1 MLHYKIEIMI
11 KFRYKY
17 LLVFLFTA
25 FSISSCEDY
34 IGGDTNVSPNSV
46 GSEAITLKS
55 ILPTTIYHTSQNH
68 FSIAFSTS
76 RIPQQTASYF
86 PEGFDSHFPTTLSDA
101 WTGIYLSAL
110 TNLFELEKIA
120 RRENA
125 NHYLGIT
132 QILQAINVGLLTD
145 TWENAPY
152 SQAFK
157 GEEDF
162 TPSYDSQ
169 QDLYTKIN
177 ALLNDAI
184 VNLSAANAS
193 AFSPGSDDLAFGG
206 DISKWI
212 KTAYALKARYAI
224 HLTNQGA
231 VSAANNALTALASGM
246 TNNGDDLQL
255 DYNTVNLNPYHTSV
269 ALSNNTGNFS
279 IMLSEQ
285 LVEAMNGTTFGVVDP
300 RLAIIADKGGAIDD
314 FVGGINGSGGESFDV
329 KKPVNADF
337 SETTFYSTPIAP
349 IFMITY
355 AEQKF
360 IEAEAEFLT
369 NGGTT
374 TSVGSSQAAYDAY
387 IAGIRAHMDKIGVT
401 AAERDTY
408 LTDVN
413 VAVTS
418 GGLTLALIMNEKMK
432 ATFLNPEA
440 WVDLRRYN
448 SDPNVFTNLTLPNK
462 HDPDLAG
469 AWIQRAEFPFDEFSR
484 NEDNARAAEK
494 ANDARMWRDQ

>member
-17 LLVFLFTA
+17 LLVFLLTA

-34 IGGDTNVSPNSV
+34 IGDDTNVSPNSV
-46 GSEAITLKS
+46 GAEAITLNA

-68 FSIAFSTS
+68 FSIALSTS
-76 RIPQQTASYF
+76 RIPQQIASYF
-86 PEGFDSHFPTTLSDA
+86 EEGFDSHFPTTLSGA

-132 QILQAINVGLLTD
+132 QILQAINIGLVTD

-157 GEEDF
+157 GEDDF

-169 QDLYTKIN
+169 QDLYTEIN
-177 ALLNDAI
+177 ALLDAAI

-193 AFSPGSDDLAFGG
+193 VFSPGNDDLAFGG

-279 IMLSEQ
+279 IMISEH
-285 LVEAMNGTTFGVVDP
+285 LVEAMDGTTYGVVDP
-300 RLAIIADKGGAIDD
+300 RLTIIADKGNDATY
-314 FVGGINGSGGESFDV
+314 VGGVNGNGGG
-329 KKPVNADF
+329 PGVNADF
-337 SETTFYSTPIAP
+337 SETTFYSTPTAP
-349 IFMITY
+349 IFIITY

-387 IAGIRAHMDKIGVT
+387 IAGIRAHMDKLGVSST
-401 AAERDTY
+401 DRDTY
-408 LTDVN
+408 LADGN

-418 GGLTLALIMNEKMK
+418 TGLTLALIMNEKMK

-440 WVDLRRYN
+440 WVDLRRYD
-448 SDPNVFTNLTLPNK
+448 SDPNVFTNLTLPDN

-469 AWIQRAEFPFDEFSR
+469 AWIQRAEFPSDEFSR

-494 ANDARMWRDQ
+494 ANDAIMWRDQ